1 MFGTVRRGEEELEE
15 DRRGIV
21 GRVEAIFES
30 KSSTLVEVCA
40 LRQVS
45 GSFVGEARGVVDA
58 GAGSV

>member
-1 MFGTVRRGEEELEE
+1 MRRGEEELLE

-21 GRVEAIFES
+21 GIGAEAIFES
-30 KSSTLVEVCA
+30 KSSTLVEVWA

-45 GSFVGEARGVVDA
+45 GSFVGEARGGVDA

>member
-1 MFGTVRRGEEELEE
+1 MRRGEEELEE

-21 GRVEAIFES
+21 GRGVEAIFES
-30 KSSTLVEVCA
+30 KSSTLVELCA

-45 GSFVGEARGVVDA
+45 GSFVGEARGGVDA